1 MYKDLFHSTV
11 FTKKT
16 IPGISFIYKEF
27 RGFLALKVLKMR
39 IYYLTKKITPCQL
52 KSCRHGV
59 FFIDFFSLLRGY
71 IMQLLFQYTA
81 YSFTVVN
88 FFQGIFTAAPWFMM
102 SSTCISSG

>member
-39 IYYLTKKITPCQL
+39 YMIPQFPETNHLIRNILRNKPNIIITLC
-52 KSCRHGV
+52 
-59 FFIDFFSLLRGY
+59 
-71 IMQLLFQYTA
+71 T
-81 YSFTVVN
+81 
-88 FFQGIFTAAPWFMM
+88 
-102 SSTCISSG
+102 

>member
-39 IYYLTKKITPCQL
+39 YSVLFYHSGAKKEQKKML
-52 KSCRHGV
+52 
-59 FFIDFFSLLRGY
+59 
-71 IMQLLFQYTA
+71 
-81 YSFTVVN
+81 N
-88 FFQGIFTAAPWFMM
+88 N
-102 SSTCISSG
+102 

>member
-39 IYYLTKKITPCQL
+39 YKHRPKFPFYYKP
-52 KSCRHGV
+52 V
-59 FFIDFFSLLRGY
+59 
-71 IMQLLFQYTA
+71 
-81 YSFTVVN
+81 
-88 FFQGIFTAAPWFMM
+88 
-102 SSTCISSG
+102 

>member
-39 IYYLTKKITPCQL
+39 L
-52 KSCRHGV
+52 S
-59 FFIDFFSLLRGY
+59 FI
-71 IMQLLFQYTA
+71 I
-81 YSFTVVN
+81 
-88 FFQGIFTAAPWFMM
+88 
-102 SSTCISSG
+102 ISVESDNCNNKGNIRP

>member
-39 IYYLTKKITPCQL
+39 YYKEYQKKRISATVSGC
-52 KSCRHGV
+52 GV
-59 FFIDFFSLLRGY
+59 GKAFENSEKLLRRVKFLLY
-71 IMQLLFQYTA
+71 ISLY
-81 YSFTVVN
+81 N
-88 FFQGIFTAAPWFMM
+88 H
-102 SSTCISSG
+102 

>member
-39 IYYLTKKITPCQL
+39 
-52 KSCRHGV
+52 
-59 FFIDFFSLLRGY
+59 
-71 IMQLLFQYTA
+71 
-81 YSFTVVN
+81 YSPEK
-88 FFQGIFTAAPWFMM
+88 AR
-102 SSTCISSG
+102 

>member
-39 IYYLTKKITPCQL
+39 K
-52 KSCRHGV
+52 
-59 FFIDFFSLLRGY
+59 Y
-71 IMQLLFQYTA
+71 I
-81 YSFTVVN
+81 
-88 FFQGIFTAAPWFMM
+88 IREIE
-102 SSTCISSG
+102 SSSENT

>member
-39 IYYLTKKITPCQL
+39 KYNISIIAR
-52 KSCRHGV
+52 SCV
-59 FFIDFFSLLRGY
+59 KCKCFFLLIILCRNLFGFY
-71 IMQLLFQYTA
+71 DELHAAACLL
-81 YSFTVVN
+81 
-88 FFQGIFTAAPWFMM
+88 
-102 SSTCISSG
+102 

>member
-39 IYYLTKKITPCQL
+39 YLL
-52 KSCRHGV
+52 
-59 FFIDFFSLLRGY
+59 
-71 IMQLLFQYTA
+71 QYNTIA
-81 YSFTVVN
+81 T
-88 FFQGIFTAAPWFMM
+88 IFTD
-102 SSTCISSG
+102 I

>member
-39 IYYLTKKITPCQL
+39 FYHSGAKKEQKKML
-52 KSCRHGV
+52 
-59 FFIDFFSLLRGY
+59 
-71 IMQLLFQYTA
+71 
-81 YSFTVVN
+81 N
-88 FFQGIFTAAPWFMM
+88 N
-102 SSTCISSG
+102 

>member
-39 IYYLTKKITPCQL
+39 YYLSPFCKAFIAKKHVIWYNNITGFDP
-52 KSCRHGV
+52 
-59 FFIDFFSLLRGY
+59 
-71 IMQLLFQYTA
+71 
-81 YSFTVVN
+81 
-88 FFQGIFTAAPWFMM
+88 MM
-102 SSTCISSG
+102 RQN

>member
-39 IYYLTKKITPCQL
+39 YSDTIISKN
-52 KSCRHGV
+52 
-59 FFIDFFSLLRGY
+59 DF
-71 IMQLLFQYTA
+71 
-81 YSFTVVN
+81 
-88 FFQGIFTAAPWFMM
+88 W
-102 SSTCISSG
+102 STGNT